1 MIQKGDIGNRGKKK
15 KRFNFKGL
23 YFLGSVAFF
32 YFLLVFFY
40 PENIQASLKASAT
53 IFTQIC
59 PALFMI
65 IVLMGIM
72 NYFVNPKTVSKYVGE
87 GSGIR
92 GWVLALS
99 TGILSHG
106 PIYAWY
112 PLLRDLR
119 DQGMKTGLVV
129 VFLYARAIKI
139 PLLPLMV
146 YYFGTAFVAILTGYM
161 IIAALVQGYIFQSI
175 EGALSTGE

>member
-1 MIQKGDIGNRGKKK
+1 MIQKRDMGNSGEKKK
-15 KRFNFKGL
+15 QSKVQGL
-23 YFLGSVAFF
+23 YFLGSVV
-32 YFLLVFFY
+32 FLYLLLFLFY
-40 PENIQASLKASAT
+40 PITIQASLKASTT
-53 IFTQIC
+53 IFIQIC
-59 PALFMI
+59 PALVMI
-65 IVLMGIM
+65 ILLMGLVG
-72 NYFVNPKTVSKYVGE
+72 YFVRPQAVSKYVGE

-92 GWVLALS
+92 GWFLAIFTGTLS
-99 TGILSHG
+99 LG

-175 EGALSTGE
+175 EEALSTG